1 MGRVFEPG
9 KFRVW
14 VAFADSKDTES
25 GFHGSRFNDLAAW
38 VTRGPMCHC
47 GLLWKPNDGLKTGTH
62 ASVLW
67 GGKVFMRQEVFEV
80 KDGSVVLGEL
90 GHMIVRE
97 VMLPATATPTALA
110 ETVVEWVGRSYDYAG
125 ALSCATPVGLGS
137 SDKRLFCSELV
148 ARALQSLDVPLPAP
162 PHRCTPNDIYRFL
175 TPTEQT

>member
-1 MGRVFEPG
+1 MGRDPAQG

-14 VAFADSKDTES
+14 VVFADSSDTAS

-47 GLLWKPNDGLKTGTH
+47 GLLWKPNDVLRMGTH

-80 KDGSVVLGEL
+80 EGSDVVLGEL
-90 GHMIVRE
+90 GHMITRE
-97 VMLPATATPTALA
+97 VSLPDKATPSMLA
-110 ETVVEWVGRSYDYAG
+110 TTVSEWVGRSYDYAG
-125 ALSCATPVGLGS
+125 ALSSATPLGLGS
-137 SDKRLFCSELV
+137 SDKKMFCSELV
-148 ARALQSLDVPLPAP
+148 ARALMALDVPPPAP